1 MDHFRTT
8 SFELRFGPLNF
19 EHRVTLPRHQRE
31 LLEDVLFELRGH
43 PTTDS
48 ERLKGPND
56 IRLYFEDVDVTE
68 AYLEELRSLLDLQ
81 NQDDLAA
88 AYAKALDNWI
98 SMARKLGAAYGGD
111 PEADAE
117 RAEELKAIRPI
128 SSLMDKLGSVNAGYS
143 GYLHLFNFLYS
154 DVDVPPVSARK
165 VITRYNTAAGSEV
178 VNSANL
184 RVLTISSGSCRL
196 FDDAWEPSHV
206 GGTVMFRADMRY
218 HNELADR
225 IADIEQRLEE
235 LEEFIDEQLQAILE
249 ALGPDGDLQR
259 AISQARAAT
268 RTAAEKA
275 DSIGRELQSQSA
287 QLDGVK
293 AAAQDLQEAVEAL

>member
-1 MDHFRTT
+1 M
-8 SFELRFGPLNF
+8 
-19 EHRVTLPRHQRE
+19 TLSRHQRE

-48 ERLKGPND
+48 ERLKGPD
-56 IRLYFEDVDVTE
+56 DVRLYFEDVDVTE
-68 AYLEELRSLLDLQ
+68 VYLEELRSLLDLQ
-81 NQDDLAA
+81 NQDDLASE
-88 AYAKALDNWI
+88 YARSLDNWV

-117 RAEELKAIRPI
+117 RAEELKAVRPV
-128 SSLMDKLGSVNAGYS
+128 SGLLDRLGNTNAGYA

-154 DVDVPPVSARK
+154 DIDVPPVSARK
-165 VITRYNTAAGSEV
+165 VITRHNTTAGNDEIS
-178 VNSANL
+178 SADL
-184 RVLTISSGSCRL
+184 RVLTISSGPCRL
-196 FDDAWEPSHV
+196 FDNEWKPSHV

-218 HNELADR
+218 HNELVDR
-225 IADIEQRLEE
+225 IVDIEQRLEE
-235 LEEFIDEQLQAILE
+235 LEEFVDEQLQNIHK
-249 ALGPDGDLQR
+249 ALGPDGDLER

-268 RTAAEKA
+268 RTASDKA
-275 DSIGRELQSQSA
+275 DSIGRELRSQSA